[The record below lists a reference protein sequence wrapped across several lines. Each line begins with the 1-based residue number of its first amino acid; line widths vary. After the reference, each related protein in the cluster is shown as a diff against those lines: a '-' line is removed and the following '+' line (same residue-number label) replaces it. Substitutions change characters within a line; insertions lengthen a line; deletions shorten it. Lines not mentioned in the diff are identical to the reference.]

1 LVFQEAEKYLA
12 FVRLG
17 ITDDGINYMADS
29 SDLDISLV
37 FKNEDNMLRF
47 QSSMHESSHYSKKR
61 SFDGKVLVV
70 QESCIKIFLET
81 GLGLTRVF
89 GEQYCQVEGD
99 TSPICQSSIL
109 SALSPT
115 SFVTTLDKMEKLKM
129 IEDEKLDCFISQ
141 KTQKCHLISKTMK
154 RFQYNPDNIIFMSRE
169 MHENFDG
176 INKLNEI
183 RKLPAFAIKPIEV
196 CGPFEFEGGSKKVKV
211 IVHIIFR
218 DESELHLSKRLKL
231 GTRRIDL
238 LTFESELYFND
249 GTNGSAFLQC
259 KYLAT
264 LEDWQPTP
272 QIDDLM
278 VGPEDFENDG

>member
-1 LVFQEAEKYLA
+1 
-12 FVRLG
+12 
-17 ITDDGINYMADS
+17 MADS

-37 FKNEDNMLRF
+37 FKNEENMIHF

-81 GLGLTRVF
+81 GQGLTRVF
-89 GEQYCQVEGD
+89 GEQYDFEDDLTNSPKRLSRSDSLEGGS
-99 TSPICQSSIL
+99 SPNCQSSIL
-109 SALSPT
+109 SALSPA

-154 RFQYNPDNIIFMSRE
+154 IFQYNPDNIIFMSRE

-196 CGPFEFEGGSKKVKV
+196 CGPIEFEGGSKKVKV

-231 GTRRIDL
+231 GTRQIDH

-249 GTNGSAFLQC
+249 GINGRTFLQI

-272 QIDDLM
+272 QIDDLLF
-278 VGPEDFENDG
+278 GPEDFENDG